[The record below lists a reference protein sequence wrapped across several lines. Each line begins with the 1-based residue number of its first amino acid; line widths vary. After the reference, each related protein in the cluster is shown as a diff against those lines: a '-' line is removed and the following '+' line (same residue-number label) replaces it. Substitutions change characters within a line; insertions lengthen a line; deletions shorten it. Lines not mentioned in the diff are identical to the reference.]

1 MSSSFRAVAVAA
13 ALACTGASA
22 FAQSTVSIYGLMDG
36 SVGSYKTPGGV
47 RNKAVASGDMTTS
60 FVGFKGSEDLGG
72 GVSAV
77 FMLEHFMRPDV
88 GAAGRFDGD
97 AFWARSAYVGL
108 KGAFGST
115 TLGRNTTPFF
125 VSTLVFN
132 PFGDSFTFSP
142 SILHYF
148 QVGGAL
154 RGDSGWSNSIAYKS
168 NNYDGLSVN
177 LLANTGESAPTSKGN
192 NLGGNVMYFKGDFA
206 GTVAWQSVKNGSGG
220 LPAGVDK
227 QEAFQVGATYDFKV
241 AKLFGQAGQVKD
253 KGTAALKSNI
263 YLLGATAPLG
273 NGRVQLAYGHVERE
287 ATGVDVTRK
296 TTTIGYDYNLSKRTD
311 VYIAAMSD
319 KVTGLEDGSSYA
331 AGIRLTY

>member
-1 MSSSFRAVAVAA
+1 MSRPFRTVAIAA
-13 ALACTGASA
+13 ALACVGASA
-22 FAQSTVSIYGLMDG
+22 AAQSTVSIYGLMDG
-36 SVGSYKTPGGV
+36 SVGSYKAPGGE
-47 RNKAVASGDMTTS
+47 RNKAVSSGDMTTS
-60 FVGFKGSEDLGG
+60 FVGFKGAEDLGG

-88 GAAGRFDGD
+88 GAAGRFNGD

-108 KGAFGST
+108 KGAFGTT

-168 NNYDGLSVN
+168 NAIDGLSVN
-177 LLANTGESAPTSKGN
+177 LLANTGENAPGARGN
-192 NLGGNVMYFKGDFA
+192 NLGGNLMYFKGDFA
-206 GTVAWQSVKNGSGG
+206 GTLAYQSVKNANGG

-227 QEAFQVGATYDFKV
+227 QQSFQLGATYDFKV
-241 AKLFGQAGQVKD
+241 VKLFGQAGQVKD
-253 KGTAALKSNI
+253 KGAAALKSTI
-263 YLLGATAPLG
+263 YLLGASVPVG
-273 NGRVQLAYGHVERE
+273 NGHAKAAYGHANSE
-287 ATGVDVTRK
+287 ATGVDITRK
-296 TTTIGYDYNLSKRTD
+296 TATIGYDYHLSKRTD
-311 VYIAAMSD
+311 LYAAAMSD
-319 KVTGLEDGSSYA
+319 RVTGLSNGSSYA